1 MSSSPTPFWRPDIHA
16 DRRPALLA
24 RGRIKAALRRWF
36 EARGFTEVEAAVLQR
51 SPGNETHLHGF
62 ATTLID
68 NAAAPHPYYLHTSP
82 EFAAK
87 KLLAAGEE
95 RIFDFARVFRNRER
109 TALHHPEFTMLEWY
123 RVGADYEVLM
133 RDAAALM
140 AEAARAAGIATLR
153 WRGSEA
159 DPFAEPERLTLHEA
173 FVRHAGIDLLS
184 TVSPD
189 GATDRAALAA
199 QAVAAGLRLAEDDSW
214 SDIFSRVL
222 SERIEPQLA
231 AVHGDTA
238 EHANERMMVMQGID
252 LAVLEEGEQLRLAGG
267 GARCRGRK
275 VIPDEGRVTAA
286 GENAHRLAGERA
298 RRRLD
303 QRRPAADE
311 AGRLALDAVAAEH
324 AQPPR
329 QLRRRHRPHHID
341 AEHAPIDCLGIGNM
355 PLAQHIVGDGDG
367 RRLAPVGP
375 LAGADL
381 GVEHRRPRQGQPH
394 RPEARQHLAPTA
406 VIAEP
411 VADPHQPR
419 MQPYRELVHEWPAI
433 GRGDVDRTDLPTGQ
447 RAERRF
453 QLQRHAQRAGEQVHR
468 ARRKHRQRHPVGKAD
483 AGRRRDGAVAASGQQ
498 HIGGR
503 IGRGAANARRPS
515 SPW

>member
-222 SERIEPQLA
+222 SARIEPHL
-231 AVHGDTA
+231 G
-238 EHANERMMVMQGID
+238 
-252 LAVLEEGEQLRLAGG
+252 
-267 GARCRGRK
+267 RGRATILCEYPISEAALARPK
-275 VIPDEGRVTAA
+275 PGDPRVAERFELYACGVELANAFGELTDPEEQRRRFEADMDEKERIY
-286 GENAHRLAGERA
+286 GERYPI
-298 RRRLD
+298 D
-303 QRRPAADE
+303 ADFLE
-311 AGRLALDAVAAEH
+311 ALAL
-324 AQPPR
+324 
-329 QLRRRHRPHHID
+329 
-341 AEHAPIDCLGIGNM
+341 M
-355 PLAQHIVGDGDG
+355 P
-367 RRLAPVGP
+367 
-375 LAGADL
+375 
-381 GVEHRRPRQGQPH
+381 
-394 RPEARQHLAPTA
+394 
-406 VIAEP
+406 
-411 VADPHQPR
+411 
-419 MQPYRELVHEWPAI
+419 
-433 GRGDVDRTDLPTGQ
+433 
-447 RAERRF
+447 
-453 QLQRHAQRAGEQVHR
+453 
-468 ARRKHRQRHPVGKAD
+468 
-483 AGRRRDGAVAASGQQ
+483 AASG
-498 HIGGR
+498 IALGFDRLVMLCVGARR
-503 IGRGAANARRPS
+503 IEDVLWTPVAEPGRGGA
-515 SPW
+515 